1 MRLSA
6 FLLCLVFAIPSFAG
20 KVITY
25 TATSKVSQEDANNMA
40 MAGVAKQIVSQVST
54 DQTLGKSETIK
65 DGNTN
70 FVETFSDITNV
81 TSDLKLKGIT
91 VVPAKTDGKS
101 FKATATMDMDEL
113 TADIQFQ
120 MKGIKQEIARRET
133 AATAALKSRLYSDA
147 ATEIL
152 AAEGLVPQ
160 YEKLLQ
166 KLSAIYPINESHRL
180 THNIP
185 EIHKNLASKLSSV
198 KITGLTEVV
207 SLKGDAPLEW
217 NIQVVDN
224 EGPLAKFPLA
234 VNQGR
239 STLAQKKTDI
249 NGIAQFSVAKIDRSQ
264 GKNSINIIP
273 DLPLGLL
280 KEAGIGEALTIS
292 YTVEVSKCNIQ
303 LECTQS
309 KSFCSALK
317 NVLQKKNI
325 FAGNEAGAPRIQAQ
339 FTATEKNTLN
349 VGSSTM
355 KSYNVEVSFQGAGI
369 DFTTSA
375 KGVGNDESSAVAAAL
390 KQMKLDALQS
400 QLKCP

>member
-1 MRLSA
+1 MRLSVI
-6 FLLCLVFAIPSFAG
+6 LLCLIIAIPSFAG

-101 FKATATMDMDEL
+101 FKATATLDMDEL

-120 MKGIKQEIARRET
+120 MKGIKQEIAHRET
-133 AATAALKSRLYSDA
+133 AAANAIKNHLYSDA
-147 ATEIL
+147 AAEIL
-152 AAEGLVPQ
+152 TAEGLVPQ
-160 YEKLLQ
+160 YEKLVQ
-166 KLSAIYPINESHRL
+166 KLGTIYPINESHRL

-185 EIHKNLASKLSSV
+185 ELHKNLVDKLSTI
-198 KITGLTEVV
+198 KITGPAAVIT
-207 SLKGDAPLEW
+207 LKSDAPLEW

-224 EGPLAKFPLA
+224 EGLVAKFPLVA
-234 VNQGR
+234 NQGR
-239 STLAQKKTDI
+239 NTLAQKRTDA
-249 NGIAQFSVAKIDRSQ
+249 NGIAQFSVAKTDRSQ

-273 DLPLGLL
+273 DIPLGFL

-317 NVLQKKNI
+317 NILQKKNI
-325 FAGNEAGAPRIQAQ
+325 FAGNEAGAPRVQAQ
-339 FTATEKNTLN
+339 YTATEKNTLN

-355 KSYNVEVSFQGAGI
+355 KSYNVEVSFQGASI

-375 KGVGNDESSAVAAAL
+375 KGVGNDESSAVAASL